1 MSGIVLSSAV
11 RTNLNT
17 LQATTMLQGKI
28 QEKLSTGKKVNSAL
42 DNPTSFFTAAG
53 LNRRAND
60 LSSLLDGMQQ
70 GVKTLEAADNA
81 MKAITKNIETMQANI
96 KSARGDKSF
105 KATNFT
111 IDAAATGSVQFSG
124 GSVGTTPVSVATTN
138 ASAGTNTFT
147 YATSAV
153 AFGAPDTATFTL
165 AVDGAAAQTV
175 TINNARVT
183 AVGDMDNVIDD
194 IDEATAVFQA
204 AIDASAVGPG
214 KVTVTNDGT
223 DITFTSET
231 TGLTSGVVIAA
242 ATPDADAG
250 GNVTTLQG
258 LANGA
263 GTAGA
268 ATGGTVKTVDE
279 MVAAINATTA
289 LEGKIKATNDAGKLR
304 IENLSTEALTIQ
316 GATSAGV
323 VNGGA
328 GAANATTI
336 GGNDVRKGLINQFN
350 DLRTQLDKLASDAS
364 YNGVNLVKADKLKIN
379 FNETGTSSIEI
390 QAKDVRTQTVR
401 GISTESN
408 SLNIGVADADEFSDD
423 AALDARLDE
432 LSTALT
438 TVQTQS
444 GEFGAALNTVQNRQ
458 EFTKSMVNT
467 LQTGADS
474 LTLADANE
482 EAAKLLSL
490 NTRQQLSQTA
500 LSLASQAD
508 QAVLR
513 LF

>member
-111 IDAAATGSVQFSG
+111 MDASATGTVQFSG
-124 GSVGTTPVSVATTN
+124 GSVGTAPVSVALTN
-138 ASAGTNTFT
+138 GTSGYDQDAYAASATAFG
-147 YATSAV
+147 AGDTSAV
-153 AFGAPDTATFTL
+153 DV
-165 AVDGAAAQTV
+165 AVDGGAAV
-175 TINNARVT
+175 TITITRAIVNS
-183 AVGDMDNVIDD
+183 VGNGDDVIDD
-194 IDEATAVFQA
+194 IDEATAAFQG
-204 AIDASAVGPG
+204 AIDASSLEGQ
-214 KVTVTNDGT
+214 VTASN
-223 DITFTSET
+223 
-231 TGLTSGVVIAA
+231 TGGNIRLTSTSTGTSSSVVLSNFD
-242 ATPDADAG
+242 PDAD
-250 GNVTTLQG
+250 
-258 LANGA
+258 GA
-263 GTAGA
+263 GNANTLYGLVASTPVGGA

-279 MVAAINATTA
+279 MVEAINSTTA

-390 QAKDVRTQTVR
+390 QAKDVRSQAVR

-458 EFTKSMVNT
+458 EFTKAMVNT
-467 LQTGADS
+467 LQTGADQ